1 MNFVTGVGFAP
12 QHTVPRPKLR
22 GTALGVSARSYI
34 PPRSGLRRGVYA
46 IGLYA
51 GGGSLPQTTLGT
63 TPYKHFGPPRFPPPP
78 LPTYGLNAYSHFDYP
93 KDYKG
98 SSLGYNMSEG
108 ASHQTDWVPV
118 DSTLRSAITI
128 TPNVILE
135 AIENQ

>member
-1 MNFVTGVGFAP
+1 M
-12 QHTVPRPKLR
+12 
-22 GTALGVSARSYI
+22 
-34 PPRSGLRRGVYA
+34 RRGVYA
-46 IGLYA
+46 NGFYA
-51 GGGSLPQTTLGT
+51 GGGSLPQITLGT
-63 TPYKHFGPPRFPPPP
+63 ADYKHFGPPRFPPPP
-78 LPTYGLNAYSHFDYP
+78 PPTYGLNAYSHSDYP

-98 SSLGYNMSEG
+98 PSLGYNMSEG